1 MGRWLWYFNDLI
13 HFKYVFC
20 LINHYTC
27 PALHSLLHYI
37 SNFQGMQI
45 NITLN
50 YPLDNKRNII
60 YANFALAYHELELS
74 FTTLHRFPFLIQTHI
89 NMLIKT
95 KTLKIECIIFLL
107 LLFMHFIKA
116 NMLLLF
122 LGLSWSWSYSRL
134 KKSNWACWSCTKLT
148 SSSRQM

>member
-1 MGRWLWYFNDLI
+1 MVNECVNIEQIF
-13 HFKYVFC
+13 F
-20 LINHYTC
+20 
-27 PALHSLLHYI
+27 PAI
-37 SNFQGMQI
+37 SWREEVTFDEMMI
-45 NITLN
+45 N

-122 LGLSWSWSYSRL
+122 LGLSWSNL
-134 KKSNWACWSCTKLT
+134 HK
-148 SSSRQM
+148 